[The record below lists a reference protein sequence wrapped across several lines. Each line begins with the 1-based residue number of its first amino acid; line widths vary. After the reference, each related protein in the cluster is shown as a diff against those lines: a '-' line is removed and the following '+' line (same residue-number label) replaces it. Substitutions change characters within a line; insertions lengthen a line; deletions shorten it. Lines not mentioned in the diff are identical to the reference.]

1 MPSPPPP
8 PPKPSLPR
16 AAALGLAGGMF
27 LGGLGLLAAGLKG
40 TFGTLDCTQLS
51 GPECEL
57 LQQASHEMGRFQ
69 TRFGGALVAL
79 AAALFVLVRRR
90 MLPPPEAP

>member
-1 MPSPPPP
+1 MPSPPPS
-8 PPKPSLPR
+8 PPKPSLLR

-90 MLPPPEAP
+90 TPAPPEAP